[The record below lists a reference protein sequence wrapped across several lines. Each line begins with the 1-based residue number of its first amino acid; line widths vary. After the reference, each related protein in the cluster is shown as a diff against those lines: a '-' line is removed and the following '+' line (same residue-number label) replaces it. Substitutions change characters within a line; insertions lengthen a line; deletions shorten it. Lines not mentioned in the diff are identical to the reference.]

1 MITVGPQRRSFAAM
15 LAAAAAIVLVARA
28 DTAELAVRPQILTN
42 VAHPESWN
50 TTFSADG
57 RYFLTGNSRAT
68 VRLWEAAT
76 GRLVRSYVAKTTDD
90 RQYVSGVGL
99 SQSLDVVV
107 ASDRYGNVSVWK
119 ASTGQL
125 LRAVSA
131 GDINAQ
137 TAFVFTLDRK
147 RMLSATTHGEVR
159 FWDTAT
165 WKTVRTIKIPEGD
178 VTFSP
183 DCKSAFVRGDSA
195 VALIDL
201 ASGRQLWRAQTGPTG
216 AGAFSADGTRLAVGA
231 RVGAGGGN
239 PDHSKDPVENGAGA
253 IRVYD
258 VRTGRELWTLTY
270 QSQRPDVW
278 SLAFSPDGARL
289 LSESADDIV
298 RTWDLQAGRLAG
310 TLKVGLDANVW
321 DTRLSPGGE
330 LLWSLN
336 DGSESKIW
344 NPQTGALLSR
354 FGLTIGAAGRVA
366 LLDAAGR
373 SPASAG
379 HAASILV
386 ANVDDNDQAAVHRW
400 NMSNGRLLSTTVLNG
415 VAWQDYAAA
424 LVFSSDGSLAVSGT
438 AEPPSPDD
446 NSSRSPPPPIT
457 VWNLTTGKPTATL
470 PGRPDK
476 TVVAVSADGKFIFSI
491 DAKASATLW
500 SRADAGALWT
510 ETLKSDRTADNEAEA
525 IIANCAVFSPNG
537 SRLAVGGGDGVRIL
551 DVASGKVLR
560 FLEESEKYG
569 ISSVAFAPDGRTL
582 IEGNGDW
589 EDNAAIW
596 DVETGKRLH
605 TLHGHAKVVS
615 SVAYSPD
622 SKHVITGGQDGT
634 GRIWNAATG
643 AQERLL
649 RLDSASPFQS
659 VTFSADGTQVIS
671 GHADGSVAIWNSATG
686 GLIVTL
692 VADADGEWV
701 AITPEGFF
709 GASPKGSALLHVVNG
724 LDLVSI
730 DQVFQNLF
738 RPDLVREKL
747 AGDPQGKVRD
757 AAAKLD
763 LAKILTSGAP
773 PAIRIV
779 EPSDRRPAPE
789 DHAAVKIELT
799 ARDGGIGRVEWRV
812 DGVTRA
818 VDSNTQ
824 NVAAGATIQLDH
836 AFPLEKGDN
845 AIDVVAYNAKGLLA
859 SAPVQAT
866 IHWDGVAGATPPRL
880 FVFAI
885 GINDYYDSR
894 LRLNYAVADAKS
906 LSSALAVAGRNL
918 FPVIRVAT
926 ALDEEATRDHIQS
939 IFAKLVGEMK
949 PSDVFLFFI
958 VGHGATIDGRY
969 YFLPYDFRYDNENSI
984 RDKAIDQDQLQA
996 WFSMIPAKKS
1006 MLIFDT
1012 CESGSMTQEAVATRG
1027 LEHLVALE
1035 RLTQAMGRTV
1045 LSASTATAP
1054 ALEGYR
1060 NHGVYTYALLE
1071 SLEKADFKHDGLI
1084 TDTEIAEYVANR
1096 VPELSY
1102 QAFSFRQIPQMKI
1115 VGSSFP
1121 VAKPTD
1127 VLDIDTAPTATP
1139 ATLSTIPTHVATRSL
1154 DVLATPSADGL
1165 VVRTL
1170 APGTAVSVLLTDN
1183 GWDLIAKDGVQ
1194 LGYVLAN
1201 GLALLQ

>member
-1 MITVGPQRRSFAAM
+1 VMNAKPCGRQLLVT
-15 LAAAAAIVLVARA
+15 LAAAAAAVLSGRGGA
-28 DTAELAVRPQILTN
+28 AELATKPQIVTN
-42 VAHPESWN
+42 VAYQDADQSA
-50 TTFSADG
+50 FSPDG
-57 RYFLTGNSRAT
+57 RYILIGNSRAT

-76 GRLVRSYVAKTTDD
+76 GRLVRSYVAKSSDD
-90 RQYVSGVGL
+90 RQYVYGVGF
-99 SQSLDVVV
+99 SASLDVVV
-107 ASDRYGNVSVWK
+107 SNDRYGNVSIWK

-125 LRAVSA
+125 LRSLSA
-131 GDINAQ
+131 GDTNPQ
-137 TAFVFTLDRK
+137 RPFVFTPDGK
-147 RMLSATTHGEVR
+147 RMLSANTAGKEIR

-165 WKTVRTIKIPEGD
+165 WKVVRIVKVPEGS
-178 VTFSP
+178 TAFSP
-183 DCKSAFVRGDSA
+183 DCKFAFVRGDAS

-201 ASGRQLWRAQTGPTG
+201 ASGRQLWSAKSG
-216 AGAFSADGTRLAVGA
+216 ATSAAVFSADGSRVAVGA
-231 RVGAGGGN
+231 GD
-239 PDHSKDPVENGAGA
+239 PDHGKDKIGATDGM
-253 IRVYD
+253 IRVFDTKSGSEIRTITYD
-258 VRTGRELWTLTY
+258 VL
-270 QSQRPDVW
+270 RPDVW
-278 SLAFSPDGARL
+278 SLAFSPDGTRL
-289 LSESADDIV
+289 FAESVDGAVRSFDIAAGRLIDTVYIAVDKDVQDVLFSPGGDRLWSLSES
-298 RTWDLQAGRLAG
+298 G
-310 TLKVGLDANVW
+310 
-321 DTRLSPGGE
+321 
-330 LLWSLN
+330 
-336 DGSESKIW
+336 DGKIW
-344 NPQTGALLSR
+344 SRQTGALIST
-354 FGLTIGAAGRVA
+354 FGLPIGGVARLAFLAAP
-366 LLDAAGR
+366 AG
-373 SPASAG
+373 SSSGAG
-379 HAASILV
+379 NAASIL
-386 ANVDDNDQAAVHRW
+386 AGNIDFDDDSAAIHRW
-400 NMSNGRLLSTTVLNG
+400 AMSNGHLVGSTALGGIAWNG
-415 VAWQDYAAA
+415 YQPE
-424 LVFSSDGSLAVSGT
+424 LVFSSDGSFAVSGT
-438 AEPPSPDD
+438 AEKPAPDGDKPKKPRQPSI
-446 NSSRSPPPPIT
+446 N
-457 VWNLTTGKPTATL
+457 VWNLTTGKSMQTL
-470 PGRPDK
+470 PGRPDAA
-476 TVVAVSADGKFIFSI
+476 TVAVSADGKLIFST
-491 DAKASATLW
+491 DQRARSDDDPANSKLSVTLW
-500 SRADAGALWT
+500 NRADARTLWT
-510 ETLKSDRTADNEAEA
+510 TTIDGEAS
-525 IIANCAVFSPNG
+525 CAAFSPNG
-537 SRLAVGGGDGVRIL
+537 KRIAVCGSDGVRIL
-551 DVASGKVLR
+551 DAANGKLLH
-560 FLEESEKYG
+560 FLDEISKYG
-569 ISSVAFAPDGRTL
+569 ISSVAFAPDSRTL

-589 EDNAAIW
+589 EDNASIW

-605 TLHGHAKVVS
+605 TLHGHAKVVLA
-615 SVAYSPD
+615 VAYSPD
-622 SKHVITGGQDGT
+622 GKHVITGGQDGT
-634 GRIWNAATG
+634 ARIWNVATG
-643 AQERLL
+643 AQERVL
-649 RLDSASPFQS
+649 RLDSASPFES
-659 VTFSADGTQVIS
+659 VTYSADGAQIMT
-671 GHADGSVAIWNSATG
+671 GHMDGSVAIWNSATG
-686 GLIVTL
+686 ALVVTL
-692 VADADGEWV
+692 VASPDGEWV

-709 GASPKGSALLHVVNG
+709 DASPKGSALLHVVNG
-724 LDLVSI
+724 LDIVSI

-763 LAKILTSGAP
+763 LAKVLASGAP
-773 PAIRIV
+773 PVIRVV

-789 DHAAVKIELT
+789 GHAAVKIELT

-824 NVAAGATIQLDH
+824 HVAAGATIQLDH
-836 AFPLEKGDN
+836 TFPLEQGDN
-845 AIDVVAYNAKGLLA
+845 AIDIVAYNAKGLLA
-859 SAPVQAT
+859 SAPVRAT

-926 ALDEEATRDHIQS
+926 ALDGEATRDHIQS

-1012 CESGSMTQEAVATRG
+1012 CESGSMTQEVVATRG
-1027 LEHLVALE
+1027 LEHLIALE

-1102 QAFSFRQIPQMKI
+1102 QAFNFRQIPQMKI

-1154 DVLATPSADGL
+1154 DVLATPSADGV

-1170 APGTAVSVLLTDN
+1170 APGTTVSVLLTDN

>member
-1 MITVGPQRRSFAAM
+1 MMSAKPCGRRLLATLAVAAAAM
-15 LAAAAAIVLVARA
+15 LSGRGGA
-28 DTAELAVRPQILTN
+28 AELATKLQIVTN
-42 VAHPESWN
+42 VAYQDADQSA
-50 TTFSADG
+50 FSPDG
-57 RYFLTGNSRAT
+57 RYILIGNSRAT

-76 GRLVRSYVAKTTDD
+76 GRLVRSYVAKSSDE
-90 RQYVSGVGL
+90 RQYVYGVGF
-99 SQSLDVVV
+99 SPSLDVVV
-107 ASDRYGNVSVWK
+107 SNDRYGNVSIWK

-125 LRAVSA
+125 LRSISA
-131 GDINAQ
+131 GDLNPQ
-137 TAFVFTLDRK
+137 RPFVFTPDGK
-147 RMLSATTHGEVR
+147 RMLSANTAGKEIR

-165 WKTVRTIKIPEGD
+165 WKVARIVKAPSGSTE
-178 VTFSP
+178 FSP
-183 DCKSAFVRGDSA
+183 DCKYAVVRGDNS

-201 ASGRQLWRAQTGPTG
+201 ASGHQLWSAKSG
-216 AGAFSADGTRLAVGA
+216 ATSAAAFSADGSRVAVGA
-231 RVGAGGGN
+231 GD
-239 PDHSKDPVENGAGA
+239 PDHGKDKIGATNGM
-253 IRVYD
+253 IRVFDTKTGSELRTFTYD
-258 VRTGRELWTLTY
+258 VL
-270 QSQRPDVW
+270 RPDVW
-278 SLAFSPDGARL
+278 SLAFSPDGTRL
-289 LSESADDIV
+289 FAESVDGAVRSFDIP
-298 RTWDLQAGRLAG
+298 AGRL
-310 TLKVGLDANVW
+310 V
-321 DTRLSPGGE
+321 DTVYIAVDNDVQDVLFSPGGDR
-330 LLWSLN
+330 LWSIGASG
-336 DGSESKIW
+336 DGKIW
-344 NPQTGALLSR
+344 NRQTGELVSK
-354 FGLTIGAAGRVA
+354 FGLPIGGVPRLAFLAAP
-366 LLDAAGR
+366 AG
-373 SPASAG
+373 SSSGAG
-379 HAASILV
+379 NTASIL
-386 ANVDDNDQAAVHRW
+386 AGNIDFDDDSAAIHRW
-400 NMSNGRLLSTTVLNG
+400 AISNGHLVGSTALGGIAWNG
-415 VAWQDYAAA
+415 YQPE
-424 LVFSSDGSLAVSGT
+424 LVFSSDGSFAVSGT
-438 AEPPSPDD
+438 AEKPAPDGDKPKKPTQPSI
-446 NSSRSPPPPIT
+446 N
-457 VWNLTTGKPTATL
+457 VWNLTAGKSMQTL
-470 PGRPDK
+470 PGHPDAA
-476 TVVAVSADGKFIFSI
+476 TVAISADGKLIFST
-491 DAKASATLW
+491 DQRARSDDDPANSKLNVTLW
-500 SRADAGALWT
+500 NRADARTLWT
-510 ETLKSDRTADNEAEA
+510 TTIDGEAS
-525 IIANCAVFSPNG
+525 CAAFSPKG
-537 SRLAVGGGDGVRIL
+537 SRIAVCGSDGVRIL
-551 DVASGKVLR
+551 DAANGKVLR
-560 FLEESEKYG
+560 LLEEKEKYG
-569 ISSVAFAPDGRTL
+569 VSSVAFAPDSRTL
-582 IEGNGDW
+582 IEGTGDW
-589 EDNAAIW
+589 EDNASIW
-596 DVETGKRLH
+596 DVESGKRLH
-605 TLHGHAKVVS
+605 TLHGHAKVVLA
-615 SVAYSPD
+615 VAYSPD
-622 SKHVITGGQDGT
+622 GKHVITGGQDGT
-634 GRIWNAATG
+634 ARIWNVATG
-643 AQERLL
+643 AQERVL
-649 RLDSASPFQS
+649 RLDSASPFES
-659 VTFSADGTQVIS
+659 VTYSADGAQIIT
-671 GHADGSVAIWNSATG
+671 GHMDGSVAIWNNVTG
-686 GLIVTL
+686 ALVVTL
-692 VADADGEWV
+692 VASPDGEWV

-709 GASPKGSALLHVVNG
+709 DASPKGSALLHVVNG
-724 LDLVSI
+724 LDVVSI

-763 LAKILTSGAP
+763 LAKVLASGAP

-824 NVAAGATIQLDH
+824 NVATGAIIQLDH
-836 AFPLEKGDN
+836 TFPLEKGDN
-845 AIDVVAYNAKGLLA
+845 AIDIVAYNAKGLLA

-1154 DVLATPSADGL
+1154 DVLATPSADGV

-1183 GWDLIAKDGVQ
+1183 GWDLVAKDGVQ

>member
-1 MITVGPQRRSFAAM
+1 VMSAKPCGRRLLATLAVAAAAM
-15 LAAAAAIVLVARA
+15 LSERGRA
-28 DTAELAVRPQILTN
+28 AELATKLQIVTN
-42 VAHPESWN
+42 VAYQDADQSA
-50 TTFSADG
+50 FSPDG
-57 RYFLTGNSRAT
+57 RYILIGNSRAT

-76 GRLVRSYVAKTTDD
+76 GRLVRSYVAKSSDE
-90 RQYVSGVGL
+90 RQYVYGVGF
-99 SQSLDVVV
+99 SPSLDVVV
-107 ASDRYGNVSVWK
+107 SNDRYGNVSIWK

-125 LRAVSA
+125 LRSISA
-131 GDINAQ
+131 GDLNPQ
-137 TAFVFTLDRK
+137 RPFVFTPDGK
-147 RMLSATTHGEVR
+147 RMLSANTAGKEIR

-165 WKTVRTIKIPEGD
+165 WKVARIVNVPSGSTE
-178 VTFSP
+178 FSP
-183 DCKSAFVRGDSA
+183 DCKYAVVRGDDS

-201 ASGRQLWRAQTGPTG
+201 ASGHQLWSAKSG
-216 AGAFSADGTRLAVGA
+216 ATSAAAFSADGSRIAVGA
-231 RVGAGGGN
+231 GDRDHGKDKIGATDGM
-239 PDHSKDPVENGAGA
+239 
-253 IRVYD
+253 IRVFDTKSGSELRTFTYD
-258 VRTGRELWTLTY
+258 VL
-270 QSQRPDVW
+270 RPDVW
-278 SLAFSPDGARL
+278 SLAFSPDGTRL
-289 LSESADDIV
+289 FAESVDGAVRSFDIPAGRLVDTVYIAVDNDVQNVLFSPGGDRLWSLSES
-298 RTWDLQAGRLAG
+298 GNG
-310 TLKVGLDANVW
+310 
-321 DTRLSPGGE
+321 
-330 LLWSLN
+330 
-336 DGSESKIW
+336 KIW
-344 NPQTGALLSR
+344 NRQTGELVSK
-354 FGLTIGAAGRVA
+354 FGLPIGGVPRLAFLGAPAGSSSG
-366 LLDAAGR
+366 AGNT
-373 SPASAG
+373 
-379 HAASILV
+379 ASIL
-386 ANVDDNDQAAVHRW
+386 AGNIDFDDDSAAIHRW
-400 NMSNGRLLSTTVLNG
+400 AISNGHLVGSTALGGIAWNG
-415 VAWQDYAAA
+415 YQPE
-424 LVFSSDGSLAVSGT
+424 LVFSSDGSFAVSGT
-438 AEPPSPDD
+438 AEKPAPDGDKPKKPTQPSI
-446 NSSRSPPPPIT
+446 N
-457 VWNLTTGKPTATL
+457 VWNLTTGKSMQTL
-470 PGRPDK
+470 PGRPDAA
-476 TVVAVSADGKFIFSI
+476 TVAVSADGKLIFST
-491 DAKASATLW
+491 DQRALSDDDPANSKLSVTLW
-500 SRADAGALWT
+500 NRADARTLWT
-510 ETLKSDRTADNEAEA
+510 TTIDGEAS
-525 IIANCAVFSPNG
+525 CAAFSPKASRIAVCG
-537 SRLAVGGGDGVRIL
+537 SDGVRIL
-551 DVASGKVLR
+551 DAANGKVLR
-560 FLEESEKYG
+560 LLEEKEKYG
-569 ISSVAFAPDGRTL
+569 VSSVAFAPDSRTL
-582 IEGNGDW
+582 IEGTGDW
-589 EDNAAIW
+589 EDNASIW
-596 DVETGKRLH
+596 DVESGKRLH
-605 TLHGHAKVVS
+605 TLHGHAKVVLA
-615 SVAYSPD
+615 VAYSPD
-622 SKHVITGGQDGT
+622 GKHVITGGQDGT
-634 GRIWNAATG
+634 ARIWNVATG
-643 AQERLL
+643 AQERVL
-649 RLDSASPFQS
+649 RLDSASPFES
-659 VTFSADGTQVIS
+659 VTYSADGAQIIT
-671 GHADGSVAIWNSATG
+671 GHMDGSVAIWNNATG
-686 GLIVTL
+686 ALVVTL
-692 VADADGEWV
+692 VASPDGEWV
-701 AITPEGFF
+701 AITLEGFF
-709 GASPKGSALLHVVNG
+709 DASPKGSALLHVVNG
-724 LDLVSI
+724 LDVVSI

-747 AGDPQGKVRD
+747 AGDPLGKVRE

-763 LAKILTSGAP
+763 LAKILASGAP

-789 DHAAVKIELT
+789 DHAAVKVELT

-845 AIDVVAYNAKGLLA
+845 AIDIVAYNAKGLLA
-859 SAPVQAT
+859 SAPVQVT

-1127 VLDIDTAPTATP
+1127 VLDIDTAPAATP

-1154 DVLATPSADGL
+1154 DVLATPSADGV

>member
-1 MITVGPQRRSFAAM
+1 MTLIPKGPWFLLTVAVVASA
-15 LAAAAAIVLVARA
+15 LAIGRGRA
-28 DTAELAVRPQILTN
+28 AELATKPQILTD
-42 VAHPESWN
+42 VAHPESWHA
-50 TTFSADG
+50 TFSADG
-57 RYFLTGNSRAT
+57 RYFMTGNSRGTAR
-68 VRLWEAAT
+68 VWEAAS
-76 GRLVRSYVAKTTDD
+76 GLLVRSYVAKSTDD
-90 RQYVSGVGL
+90 RQYVFGIGS
-99 SQSLDVVV
+99 SKSLDVVV
-107 ASDRYGNVSVWK
+107 ANDRYGAVSVWK

-125 LRAVSA
+125 LRTVSA
-131 GDINAQ
+131 GDDNPQ
-137 TAFVFTLDRK
+137 SVFVFPADGK
-147 RMLSATTHGEVR
+147 RMLSASLRGEIRV
-159 FWDTAT
+159 WDTASWRT
-165 WKTVRTIKIPEGD
+165 TRTIKIPQGD
-178 VTFSP
+178 VAFSP
-183 DCKSAFVRGDSA
+183 DYKLALVRGKA
-195 VALIDL
+195 ALTVVDVT
-201 ASGRQLWRAQTGPTG
+201 SGRQLWKAQSGKTG
-216 AGAFSADGTRLAVGA
+216 AGAFSSDATRIAVGA
-231 RVGAGGGN
+231 QLGAGAGN
-239 PDHSKDPVENGAGA
+239 PDHAKDPIENGVGT
-253 IRVYD
+253 IRVFD
-258 VRTGRELWTLTY
+258 AKTGKELQTFTY

-278 SLAFSPDGARL
+278 SLSFSPDGTRL
-289 LSESADDIV
+289 LSIGADDLV
-298 RTWDLQAGRLAG
+298 RSWDLQSGHLAG
-310 TLKVGLDANVW
+310 SAKVPLPVDVW
-321 DTRLSPGGE
+321 DAKLSPGGE

-336 DGSESKIW
+336 GGSESKIW
-344 NPQTGALLSR
+344 NPRSGALVAS
-354 FGLTIGAAGRVA
+354 FGVTIGAAGRIA

-379 HAASILV
+379 HAASILA

-400 NMSNGRLLSTTVLNG
+400 NMSNGRLLSTALLNG

-424 LVFSSDGSLAVSGT
+424 LVFSPDGSFAVSGT
-438 AEPPSPDD
+438 AEAPSPDD
-446 NSSRSPPPPIT
+446 KSPRSPPPPVT

-470 PGRPDK
+470 PGHPDK
-476 TVVAVSADGKFIFSI
+476 AVVAVSADGKFIFSI

-500 SRADAGALWT
+500 SRADAGAVWT
-510 ETLKSDRTADNEAEA
+510 ETLKSDRAADNEAEA

-551 DVASGKVLR
+551 DAANGKVLG
-560 FLEESEKYG
+560 FLEESDKYG
-569 ISSVAFAPDGRTL
+569 ISSLAFAPDGRTL

-589 EDNAAIW
+589 EDNASIW

-622 SKHVITGGQDGT
+622 GKHVITGGQDGT
-634 GRIWNAATG
+634 GRIWNPATG
-643 AQERLL
+643 AQERVL

-659 VTFSADGTQVIS
+659 VTFSIDGKQVIS
-671 GHADGSVAIWNSATG
+671 GHADGSVAVWNSATG
-686 GLIVTL
+686 ALVVTL
-692 VADADGEWV
+692 VASADGEWV

-709 GASPKGSALLHVVNG
+709 DASPKGSALLHVVNG
-724 LDLVSI
+724 LEVVSI

-763 LAKILTSGAP
+763 LAKILASGAP

-818 VDSNTQ
+818 VDSNAQ

-836 AFPLEKGDN
+836 VFPLEKGDN
-845 AIDVVAYNAKGLLA
+845 AIEVVAYNAKGLLA

-894 LRLNYAVADAKS
+894 LRLNYAVADATS
-906 LSSALAVAGRNL
+906 LSSALAVAGHNL
-918 FPVIRVAT
+918 FPVIKVAT
-926 ALDEEATRDHIQS
+926 ALDGEATRDHIQS

-969 YFLPYDFRYDNENSI
+969 YFLPYDFRYDDENSV
-984 RDKAIDQDQLQA
+984 RDKAINQDQLQA

-1012 CESGSMTQEAVATRG
+1012 CESGSMTQEVVATRG

-1045 LSASTATAP
+1045 LSASTASAP
-1054 ALEGYR
+1054 ALEGYH
-1060 NHGVYTYALLE
+1060 NHGVYTYALFE
-1071 SLEKADFKHDGLI
+1071 SLEKADANHDGLI
-1084 TDTEIAEYVANR
+1084 TDAEIAEYLATR

-1102 QAFSFRQIPQMKI
+1102 QAFNFRQIPQMKI

-1127 VLDIDTAPTATP
+1127 VLDIDSAPT

-1154 DVLATPSADGL
+1154 DVLATPSADGVL
-1165 VVRTL
+1165 VRTL
-1170 APGTAVSVLLTDN
+1170 APGTTVSVLLTDN

-1194 LGYVLAN
+1194 LLLGN

>member
-1 MITVGPQRRSFAAM
+1 VMSAKPCGRRLLMTLAV
-15 LAAAAAIVLVARA
+15 AAAAVLSGRGGA
-28 DTAELAVRPQILTN
+28 AELATKPQIVTN
-42 VAHPESWN
+42 VAYQDADQSA
-50 TTFSADG
+50 FSPDG
-57 RYFLTGNSRAT
+57 RYILIGNSRAT

-76 GRLVRSYVAKTTDD
+76 GRLVRSYVAKSSDE
-90 RQYVSGVGL
+90 RQYVYGVGF
-99 SQSLDVVV
+99 SPSLDVVV
-107 ASDRYGNVSVWK
+107 SNDRYGNVSIWK

-125 LRAVSA
+125 LRSISA
-131 GDINAQ
+131 GDLNPQ
-137 TAFVFTLDRK
+137 RPFVFTPDGK
-147 RMLSATTHGEVR
+147 RMLSANTAGKEIR

-165 WKTVRTIKIPEGD
+165 WKVARIVNVPSGSTE
-178 VTFSP
+178 FSP
-183 DCKSAFVRGDSA
+183 DCKYAVVRGDDS

-201 ASGRQLWRAQTGPTG
+201 ASGHQLWSAKSG
-216 AGAFSADGTRLAVGA
+216 ATSAAAFSADGSRIAVGA
-231 RVGAGGGN
+231 GDRDHGKDKIGATDGM
-239 PDHSKDPVENGAGA
+239 
-253 IRVYD
+253 IRVFDTKSGSELRTFTYD
-258 VRTGRELWTLTY
+258 VL
-270 QSQRPDVW
+270 RPDVW
-278 SLAFSPDGARL
+278 SLAFSPDGTRL
-289 LSESADDIV
+289 FAESVDGAVRSFDIPAGRLVDTVYIAVDNDVQNVLFSPGGDRLWSLSES
-298 RTWDLQAGRLAG
+298 GNG
-310 TLKVGLDANVW
+310 
-321 DTRLSPGGE
+321 
-330 LLWSLN
+330 
-336 DGSESKIW
+336 KIW
-344 NPQTGALLSR
+344 NRQTGELVSK
-354 FGLTIGAAGRVA
+354 FGLPIGGVPRLAFLGAPAGSSSG
-366 LLDAAGR
+366 AGNT
-373 SPASAG
+373 
-379 HAASILV
+379 ASIL
-386 ANVDDNDQAAVHRW
+386 AGNIDFDDDSAAIHRW
-400 NMSNGRLLSTTVLNG
+400 AISNGHLVGSTALGGIAWNG
-415 VAWQDYAAA
+415 YQPE
-424 LVFSSDGSLAVSGT
+424 LVFSSDGSFAVSGT
-438 AEPPSPDD
+438 AEKPAPDGDKPKKPTQPSI
-446 NSSRSPPPPIT
+446 N
-457 VWNLTTGKPTATL
+457 VWNLTTGKSMQTL
-470 PGRPDK
+470 PGRPDAA
-476 TVVAVSADGKFIFSI
+476 TVAVSADGKLIFST
-491 DAKASATLW
+491 DQRARSDDDPANSKLSVTLW
-500 SRADAGALWT
+500 NRADARTLWT
-510 ETLKSDRTADNEAEA
+510 TTIDGEAS
-525 IIANCAVFSPNG
+525 CAAFSPKASRIAVCG
-537 SRLAVGGGDGVRIL
+537 SDGVRIL
-551 DVASGKVLR
+551 DAANGKVLR
-560 FLEESEKYG
+560 LLEEKEKYG
-569 ISSVAFAPDGRTL
+569 VSSVAFAPDSRTL
-582 IEGNGDW
+582 IEGTGDW
-589 EDNAAIW
+589 EDNASIW
-596 DVETGKRLH
+596 DVESGKRLH
-605 TLHGHAKVVS
+605 TLHGHAKVVLA
-615 SVAYSPD
+615 VAYSPD
-622 SKHVITGGQDGT
+622 GKHVITGGQDGT
-634 GRIWNAATG
+634 ARIWNVATG
-643 AQERLL
+643 AQERVL
-649 RLDSASPFQS
+649 RLDSASPFES
-659 VTFSADGTQVIS
+659 VTYSADGAQIIT
-671 GHADGSVAIWNSATG
+671 GHMDGSVAIWNNATG
-686 GLIVTL
+686 ALVVTL
-692 VADADGEWV
+692 VASPDGEWV
-701 AITPEGFF
+701 AITLEGFF
-709 GASPKGSALLHVVNG
+709 DASPKGSALLHVVNG
-724 LDLVSI
+724 LDVVSI

-747 AGDPQGKVRD
+747 AGDPLGKVRE

-763 LAKILTSGAP
+763 LAKILASGAP

-789 DHAAVKIELT
+789 DHAAVKVELT

-845 AIDVVAYNAKGLLA
+845 AIDIVAYNAKGLLA
-859 SAPVQAT
+859 SAPVQVT

-1154 DVLATPSADGL
+1154 DVLATPSADGV